1 MQIAAII
8 VAGGS
13 GVRMGAEIPK
23 QFLPLCSQPIL
34 MHTIQAFYDALG
46 GDATIVVALPS
57 SHIPLW
63 ETLVEQHGLT
73 VPHTVVVGGTT
84 RFHSVKAALAA
95 IPSDTSIVLVHDG
108 VRPLIKK
115 EVIDRVVEAAVK
127 FGAVIPVVPMSES
140 IRRREGELTKAQD
153 RADFVVVQTPQAFG
167 YDLIK
172 RAYDQEWD
180 SRFTDDA
187 SLVEA
192 LGEVVYTVDG
202 DVDNIKITTSIDL
215 FAASKW
221 FEERGRKW

>member
-1 MQIAAII
+1 MKIATII

-23 QFLPLCSQPIL
+23 QFLLLCEQPIL
-34 MHTIQAFYDALG
+34 MRTIRAFYDALG
-46 GDATIVVALPS
+46 DSASIVVALPS

-63 ETLVEQHGLT
+63 ESLVEKYDFT
-73 VPHTVVVGGTT
+73 VPHRVVCGGAT
-84 RFHSVKAALAA
+84 RFHSVKAALETV
-95 IPSDTSIVLVHDG
+95 SVDTSLVLVHDG

-115 EVIDRVVEAAVK
+115 EVIERVVEGATK
-127 FGAVIPVVPMSES
+127 YRAVIPVVAMSES
-140 IRRREGELTKAQD
+140 IRRKEGTLTKAQD
-153 RADFVVVQTPQAFG
+153 RANFVVVQTPQAFSYG
-167 YDLIK
+167 LLTK
-172 RAYDQEWD
+172 AYDQEWE

-202 DVDNIKITTSIDL
+202 DVDNLKITTSIDL

-221 FEERGRKW
+221 FEERGK

>member
-1 MQIAAII
+1 MKIATII

-23 QFLPLCSQPIL
+23 QFLSLCLQPIL
-34 MHTIQAFYDALG
+34 MRTIQAFYDALHT
-46 GDATIVVALPS
+46 AAIVVALPS

-63 ETLVEQHGLT
+63 EALVEKHDFK
-73 VPHTVVVGGTT
+73 VPHTVVCGGAT
-84 RFHSVKAALAA
+84 RFHSVKAALEKV
-95 IPSDTSIVLVHDG
+95 PSDTSIVLVHDG
-108 VRPLIKK
+108 VRPLIRK

-127 FGAVIPVVPMSES
+127 YVAVIPVIPMAES
-140 IRRREGELTKAQD
+140 IRHKEGEFTKAQD

-167 YDLIK
+167 YSLLK
-172 RAYDQEWD
+172 KAYAQEWN

-187 SLVEA
+187 SLVES
-192 LGEVVYTVDG
+192 LGEVIYTVDG

-221 FEERGRKW
+221 IEERSKK